1 MKAKCLRAVRW
12 TSRWALAAVLLVGA
26 AGMAFCQAQVTTTP
40 GAQSQTQEQTQAQ
53 TKTAATTAAGPHAS
67 ALLGARGT
75 VERIKVHGKSLEG
88 NLEGDSPDRDVSVY
102 LPPGYKTH
110 PKQRYPVVY
119 LLHGYTDSDDLWFGA
134 KPHFVNAP
142 TAIDKALAS
151 GAAREMI
158 VVMPNAYTVYMGSM
172 YSNSVTTG
180 DWESFIARDLVAFID
195 AHYRT
200 IPDRAS
206 RGLAGHSMGGYGTM
220 RLGMKFPQVFSS
232 LYAMS
237 ACCLATNL
245 GAQNAGLAK
254 AEAIH
259 SAADLAKADFGTRAM
274 IASAAAWSPDPKN
287 PPLYF
292 DLPWADGKV
301 QPLVAAKWD
310 ANAPLAMLD
319 QYVPNLK
326 EYRAIAVDVGTKDF
340 LMASNEELDRSL
352 TLMGIAHTFETYDG
366 DHISGIQERLEK
378 NVMPFFSKNLS
389 FGRAKR

>member
-1 MKAKCLRAVRW
+1 MKMSHSRVFPLATRA
-12 TSRWALAAVLLVGA
+12 ALAFALAGGTAGLL
-26 AGMAFCQAQVTTTP
+26 FCQ
-40 GAQSQTQEQTQAQ
+40 S
-53 TKTAATTAAGPHAS
+53 GPPPH
-67 ALLGARGT
+67 GT

-110 PKQRYPVVY
+110 AKQRYPVVY
-119 LLHGYTDSDDLWFGA
+119 LLHGYTDNDDNWFGA
-134 KPHFVNAP
+134 KHVFVDAP
-142 TAIDKALAS
+142 AAIDKALAS
-151 GAAREMI
+151 GGAREMI

-180 DWESFIARDLVAFID
+180 DWEGFIIHDLVSYMD

-206 RGLAGHSMGGYGTM
+206 RGLSGHSMGGYGTI
-220 RLGMKFPQVFSS
+220 RLGMKYPEMFSS

-237 ACCLATNL
+237 ACCLAPNPNL
-245 GAQNAGLAK
+245 QGPALEK

-292 DLPWADGKV
+292 DLPAQDGKP
-301 QPLVAAKWD
+301 QPMVAAKWD

-326 EYRAIAVDVGTKDF
+326 TFHAIALDVGTKDG
-340 LMASNEELDRSL
+340 
-352 TLMGIAHTFETYDG
+352 LMGSVQQLDANLTMFGIEHTYETYDG
-366 DHISGIQERLEK
+366 THISGIQERLEK
-378 NVMPFFSKNLS
+378 NVMP
-389 FGRAKR
+389 

>member
-1 MKAKCLRAVRW
+1 MKSNCSRAVRW
-12 TSRWALAAVLLVGA
+12 TSRWALAAALFACA
-26 AGMAFCQAQVTTTP
+26 AGMAFCQAQ
-40 GAQSQTQEQTQAQ
+40 AQTQTQTQAQ
-53 TKTAATTAAGPHAS
+53 TNTAATAAGPHPS
-67 ALLGARGT
+67 ARLGAGGT
-75 VERIKVHGKSLEG
+75 VERIKVHGRSLEG

-110 PKQRYPVVY
+110 PKQRYPVLY
-119 LLHGYTDSDDLWFGA
+119 LLHGYTDSDDLWFGT

-180 DWESFIARDLVAFID
+180 DWESFIALDLVAYMD

-232 LYAMS
+232 LYSMS

-245 GAQNAGLAK
+245 GPQNAGLAK
-254 AEAIH
+254 AEAIR

-292 DLPWADGKV
+292 DLPSVDGKV
-301 QPLVAAKWD
+301 QPPIAAKWD
-310 ANAPLAMLD
+310 ANAPIAMLD

-326 EYRAIAVDVGTKDF
+326 EYRAIALDVGTKDF
-340 LMASNEELDRSL
+340 LMASNEELDRSM